1 MSLLLSKG
9 ALAVAA
15 VTDIALNG
23 RGHPVAARSLERR
36 YGLPRRHLE
45 PALQAL
51 MRHGILKGK
60 RGPCGGYELAREPR
74 RITADEILRA
84 AGRAADMDCTPL
96 TDSALLNTVVMTA
109 VRQAEQAFSAALA
122 RINVEDLA
130 CSAAALQN
138 SSGPHNEASQ
148 KGPIQPD

>member
-1 MSLLLSKG
+1 MPLLLSKG

-23 RGHPVAARSLERR
+23 RGHPVAARSLARR
-36 YGLPRRHLE
+36 YGLKPRDLE

-51 MRHGILKGK
+51 MRHGILEGK
-60 RGPCGGYELAREPR
+60 RGSRGGYELAREPR
-74 RITADEILRA
+74 RITADDILRA
-84 AGRAADMDCTPL
+84 AGTAADMDCTPL
-96 TDSALLNTVVMTA
+96 TGSALLNTVVMTA
-109 VRQAEQAFSAALA
+109 VGQAEQAFSAALA

-138 SSGPHNEASQ
+138 SSGPHNANP
-148 KGPIQPD
+148 KRGPLQSE